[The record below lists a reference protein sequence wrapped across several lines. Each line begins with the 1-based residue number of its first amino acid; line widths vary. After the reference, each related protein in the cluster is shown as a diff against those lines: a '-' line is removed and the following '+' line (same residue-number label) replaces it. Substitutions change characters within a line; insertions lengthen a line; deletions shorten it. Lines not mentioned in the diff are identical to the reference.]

1 MNGKDDAVVLI
12 GTYYTPWFLDRIKQI
27 KHISKKNKADFH
39 NLIYFLIFSDITAS
53 VILSEKKT
61 KNTQLQ
67 IDTESILTLKDTKNP
82 SKKATIKISPDKKH
96 RMIFDMKLDSQKLR
110 HDVANLSAQN
120 IKLLRK
126 KRLLNLKKLRSGGY
140 TPQEVDL

>member
-1 MNGKDDAVVLI
+1 MIEK
-12 GTYYTPWFLDRIKQI
+12 

-67 IDTESILTLKDTKNP
+67 IDTESILTLKNTKNA
-82 SKKATIKISPDKKH
+82 SKTATIKLSPDKKH

-110 HDVANLSAQN
+110 QDVANLSAQN

-126 KRLLNLKKLRSGGY
+126 KTPSEFKLIPSGPEISFQFNLGFMFMSKLSREKDNKS
-140 TPQEVDL
+140 PRFK